1 MSRYL
6 FTLLSILCCGLATA
20 DNPLWIQYDGGQGAG
35 SGKRVV
41 FVSGDEEYRSE
52 EGLPQLAKIWSER
65 HGFQCTV
72 LFAIN
77 PKTGEINPMS
87 RRTFLV

>member
-52 EGLPQLAKIWSER
+52 EGLPQLAKIGPSVMASSAR
-65 HGFQCTV
+65 CCSPSILRPV
-72 LFAIN
+72 KSI
-77 PKTGEINPMS
+77 
-87 RRTFLV
+87 R